1 MGSFNKNIF
10 SSIGKFCIV
19 EIAPFDLPLNERVF
33 FILQPFLKKYGK
45 RVLIPGIVCGSAI
58 FYFFLQPNDEPSP
71 TYELIEPILEQHTE
85 DEEPL
90 ETLSEI
96 HEDATVFVDVKGAV
110 HYPGVYELTEQHRIV
125 DAIELAGGYLTDA
138 NPQFINHAQKLQD
151 EMVIYIPKKGEE
163 LTEEVQHLVTIASE
177 PTNSSSGSSSTSG
190 KVNLNKADEAALT
203 TLPGVGPAKA
213 QAILAYRDESGGF
226 KTIDDIKKVSGIGEK
241 SFERLKDLIDI
252 K

>member
-19 EIAPFDLPLNERVF
+19 EVAPFDLPLNERVF
-33 FILQPFLKKYGK
+33 FILQPFLQKYGK

-71 TYELIEPILEQHTE
+71 TYQLIEPIQEQQT
-85 DEEPL
+85 EEPL
-90 ETLSEI
+90 VTLSEI
-96 HEDATVFVDVKGAV
+96 QEDATVFVDVKGAV
-110 HYPGVYELTEQHRIV
+110 HYPGVYELTDQHRIV
-125 DAIELAGGYLTDA
+125 DAVELAGGYLTDA

-151 EMVIYIPKKGEE
+151 EMVIYIPKHGEQ
-163 LTEEVQHLVTIASE
+163 LTEEEQQLVTIASASG
-177 PTNSSSGSSSTSG
+177 NSSSGSSSTSG

-213 QAILAYRDESGGF
+213 QAIIAYREESGGF
-226 KTIDDIKKVSGIGEK
+226 QTIDDIKKVSGIGEK